1 MKINFK
7 NFCRLSF
14 LLACITL
21 LSCKKDP
28 EPQSELENL
37 YFGSYRGKILDAR
50 DQIIG
55 SVVWQIYKA
64 NDNVVTITQLDT
76 AIDGK
81 TRLLEFKNVR
91 FVDSKSIEFSQDI
104 TVNGVSGRYEGIG
117 VLTYNTLTITLNVT
131 YSNGTTVGESFDVVK
146 I

>member
-1 MKINFK
+1 M
-7 NFCRLSF
+7 
-14 LLACITL
+14 TL

-37 YFGSYRGKILDAR
+37 YFGSYRGKILNAKDE
-50 DQIIG
+50 IVG

-64 NDNVVTITQLDT
+64 NDGVTTITQLDT

-104 TVNGVSGRYEGIG
+104 TVNGVAGHYDGIG

-131 YSNGTTVGESFDVVK
+131 YANGTIVGESFDVVK